1 LTINRV
7 TEVIVTICHINDESE
22 KTPRCP
28 RASFFVFLQH
38 VIRYLTVIVDS
49 RRKKLRHLYFRC
61 EYCTTLCDTTRN
73 VH

>member
-1 LTINRV
+1 MNRKKRPV
-7 TEVIVTICHINDESE
+7 AHVHH
-22 KTPRCP
+22 
-28 RASFFVFLQH
+28 FFVFLQH